1 MAGWLN
7 WIQAKLANKDTPPAA
22 ADMPDWYR
30 DYFDRFRAIP
40 PETPVADIPF
50 VVYDTETTGLDPR
63 TDRMVSIG
71 ALRVQGD
78 LIKTDSPFACFLNPD
93 LAFKKTEAVRIHGIL
108 PASDF
113 HTYLPESEAL
123 MAFLDWLP
131 STCVLVAHHLG
142 FDRSMVDM
150 AIQRFGGYK
159 LLNAGADTVHMA
171 KQLQPAAYYTP
182 DDAYSLD
189 HLARQF
195 RIPLSDRHTALGD
208 SYITAI
214 LFLKLLHR
222 LEDRKGRPLLLE
234 DILVRQ

>member
-1 MAGWLN
+1 MAGLLE
-7 WIQAKLANKDTPPAA
+7 WIQAQFTKQSAPPASG
-22 ADMPDWYR
+22 DMPDWYR
-30 DYFDRFRAIP
+30 HYFERFQTIP
-40 PETPVADIPF
+40 AATPVSEITF
-50 VVYDTETTGLDPR
+50 VVYDTETTGLDPK

-71 ALRVQGD
+71 ALQVREDV
-78 LIKTDSPFACFLNPD
+78 IKTAAPFACFLNPD
-93 LAFKKTEAVRIHGIL
+93 LAFKKTDAVRIHGIL
-108 PASDF
+108 PSSDF
-113 HTYLPESEAL
+113 HVYLSESEAL

-131 STCVLVAHHLG
+131 SRCVLVAHHLG

-159 LLNAGADTVHMA
+159 LLNEGADTVRMA

-182 DDAYSLD
+182 DDAYALD

-234 DILVRQ
+234 DIL